1 MAKRKSKQSTLNVRV
16 TRDHYVA
23 RALSI
28 AHALHETTY
37 VPPPRSINNTGG
49 IHVGP
54 PRKKIKRQRPSRPTF
69 DFSFSLPLSKEDAEL
84 LKRILHEVLGGDFTK
99 FDPNG
104 NEWPDPPPNR

>member
-1 MAKRKSKQSTLNVRV
+1 MAKSQSKPSNLSGLVIRDQHV
-16 TRDHYVA
+16 T

-28 AHALHETTY
+28 AHAFHWTAIGP
-37 VPPPRSINNTGG
+37 VRNIDNTGG

-54 PRKKIKRQRPSRPTF
+54 PRKKSKRVSRPSY

-84 LKRILHEVLGGDFTK
+84 LKRILHEVLGGEFTK

-104 NEWPDPPPNR
+104 NEWPDPPRRR

>member
-1 MAKRKSKQSTLNVRV
+1 MAKRKSKASNLSELVI
-16 TRDHYVA
+16 RDHQVA

-28 AHALHETTY
+28 ARGFHQTAY
-37 VPPPRSINNTGG
+37 VPPARNINNTGG

-54 PRKKIKRQRPSRPTF
+54 PRKKSKRERRPTY

-84 LKRILHEVLGGDFTK
+84 LKRVLHEILGGDFTK

-104 NEWPDPPPNR
+104 NEWPDPPPYR